1 MNSGGGR
8 LIATTTSRREETMTE
23 PTLRA
28 ACAGALLLGALLVPA
43 LPAAAQNPPS
53 SPRAEQPSAASP
65 MEPRIRQLHQ
75 VLHITPAQ
83 EADFNAFAEAMR
95 ANEETMRSLVQQRP
109 PSANTNAVAN
119 LRFSQRLAA
128 AQAEG
133 LRRLIEPF
141 ARLYA
146 SFSPSQKQLAN
157 RIFVPRT
164 AAPGRG

>member
-1 MNSGGGR
+1 
-8 LIATTTSRREETMTE
+8 MTE
-23 PTLRA
+23 LTLRA
-28 ACAGALLLGALLVPA
+28 ARAGALLLGALLVPA

-65 MEPRIRQLHQ
+65 TMEPRLRQLHQ
-75 VLHITPAQ
+75 ILRITPAQ

-95 ANEETMRSLVQQRP
+95 ANEATMRSLVQQRP

-133 LRRLIEPF
+133 LRRLLEPF